1 MFRVWR
7 DRRLDRLSSPHGI
20 GAKMSEQIRP
30 EDIFVGKSLN
40 DWKQIG
46 EERGW
51 VSQTATLTRSR
62 IDDALKEMEENTL
75 LIDGFDEAFLG
86 FSQRIN
92 EPTLAVYSY
101 DGLVKVCMER
111 DGMEWEEAVEYVDY
125 NIVGAWV
132 GEQTPIIVMPLA
144 DY

>member
-1 MFRVWR
+1 
-7 DRRLDRLSSPHGI
+7 
-20 GAKMSEQIRP
+20 MSEQKRP

-92 EPTLAVYSY
+92 QPILAVYSY
-101 DGLVKVCMER
+101 DGLVKVCMDR

>member
-1 MFRVWR
+1 
-7 DRRLDRLSSPHGI
+7 
-20 GAKMSEQIRP
+20 MSEQKRP

-92 EPTLAVYSY
+92 QPILAVYSY
-101 DGLVKVCMER
+101 DGLVKVCMDR

-132 GEQTPIIVMPLA
+132 GEQTPIIVMPLV

>member
-1 MFRVWR
+1 MS
-7 DRRLDRLSSPHGI
+7 DKTNEELMGIIAEQASEIHRLRNENSG
-20 GAKMSEQIRP
+20 Q
-30 EDIFVGKSLN
+30 
-40 DWKQIG
+40 
-46 EERGW
+46 
-51 VSQTATLTRSR
+51 TLTRSR
-62 IDDALKEMEENTL
+62 IDEALKEMEENTL

-132 GEQTPIIVMPLA
+132 GEQTPIIVMPIS
-144 DY
+144 D

>member
-1 MFRVWR
+1 
-7 DRRLDRLSSPHGI
+7 
-20 GAKMSEQIRP
+20 MSEQIRP

>member
-1 MFRVWR
+1 MSTKTNKELMWIIAEQASEIH
-7 DRRLDRLSSPHGI
+7 RL
-20 GAKMSEQIRP
+20 KSENSGQ
-30 EDIFVGKSLN
+30 K
-40 DWKQIG
+40 
-46 EERGW
+46 
-51 VSQTATLTRSR
+51 LTRSR
-62 IDDALKEMEENTL
+62 IDEALKEMEENTL

-92 EPTLAVYSY
+92 QPILAVYSY
-101 DGLVKVCMER
+101 DRLVKVCMDR